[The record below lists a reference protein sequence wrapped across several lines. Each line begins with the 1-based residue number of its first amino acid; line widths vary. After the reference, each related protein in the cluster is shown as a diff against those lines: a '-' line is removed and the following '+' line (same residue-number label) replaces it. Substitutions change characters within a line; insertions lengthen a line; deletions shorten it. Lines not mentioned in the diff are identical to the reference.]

1 MLVGSHDAGAYR
13 PYGGPGDD
21 NLVTSATFA
30 QVREYI
36 FVTSTTFVQV
46 REYILVTSAT
56 FAQVIEY
63 ITWSPVLHLN
73 RS

>member
-36 FVTSTTFVQV
+36 F
-46 REYILVTSAT
+46 A
-56 FAQVIEY
+56 
-63 ITWSPVLHLN
+63 PVLLLY
-73 RS
+73 RSESTS

>member
-13 PYGGPGDD
+13 PYGGSGDD
-21 NLVTSATFA
+21 NLVTSATF
-30 QVREYI
+30 
-36 FVTSTTFVQV
+36 VQV
-46 REYILVTSAT
+46 RENILVTSAT

-63 ITWSPVLHLN
+63 ITWSPVLHLY